1 MRHKKKAKQALS
13 LFSYYLSYQING
25 LIKNLISLLRR
36 LPWRWPRNRC
46 YWCLIQQRTYVN

>member
-25 LIKNLISLLRR
+25 LIKNLISPLRR
-36 LPWRWPRNRC
+36 LPWR
-46 YWCLIQQRTYVN
+46 